1 MEGMMRQVLA
11 IAAAAVGLALLGTLT
26 CAGCAI
32 GRDHAA
38 SPHGLQLLA
47 SHSTQSDRLIVDGL
61 GLSPMDNASIDVGT
75 SSAQHDHGC
84 WFDLDL
90 AQCD

>member
-11 IAAAAVGLALLGTLT
+11 IAAAVVGLALLGSLT

-38 SPHGLQLLA
+38 SAEAIELLA
-47 SHSTQSDRLIVDGL
+47 SHSAQPDRLIVDGL
-61 GLSPMDNASIDVGT
+61 GMSPTDNASGNAAT
-75 SSAQHDHGC
+75 RSGYRAC
-84 WFDLDL
+84 WFDFDL
-90 AQCD
+90 PQCE

>member
-11 IAAAAVGLALLGTLT
+11 IAAAAVGLALLGSLT

-38 SPHGLQLLA
+38 SAEAIQLLA
-47 SHSTQSDRLIVDGL
+47 SHSAQPNQWIVDGL
-61 GLSPMDNASIDVGT
+61 GMSPMDNAHTNAATG
-75 SSAQHDHGC
+75 SANINHGC
-84 WFDLDL
+84 WFDLDMP
-90 AQCD
+90 QCE